1 MREPGERLL
10 SVRERVFSTVRSR
23 TAFTR
28 ARTDIICA
36 RTVTFTNGCLPPQ
49 HPFVNRYSCITHSQT
64 NSHHPLCP
72 HRSPELMCTVG
83 WMPSCPNCSFTHRYH
98 PPTHNPPMRARIS
111 QRQAPIH
118 VYLHT
123 RSCTGIIRSRTDA
136 TRSRT
141 GGSRSRTILHPFMN
155 GWAVRV
161 GGRVWVITVEH
172 RWLRCTHRYKQKT
185 VREQVFP
192 IYARTCI
199 TVRELAPVRARLIS
213 VHERVAFAFGDK
225 HIQCYCNI

>member
-1 MREPGERLL
+1 M
-10 SVRERVFSTVRSR
+10 
-23 TAFTR
+23 
-28 ARTDIICA
+28 
-36 RTVTFTNGCLPPQ
+36 
-49 HPFVNRYSCITHSQT
+49 NRYSCITHSQT

-141 GGSRSRTILHPFMN
+141 GDSRSRTILHPFIICGQCVWACLGDN
-155 GWAVRV
+155 GAR
-161 GGRVWVITVEH
+161 IATSKKP
-172 RWLRCTHRYKQKT
+172 CANRYSLCANWHNCSRT
-185 VREQVFP
+185 GTRE
-192 IYARTCI
+192 
-199 TVRELAPVRARLIS
+199 PVRSRLIS
-213 VHERVAFAFGDK
+213 VHERVVFAFGDQ
-225 HIQCYCNI
+225 HLGPTYTI